1 MNFSKFVLAS
11 DGQHAGVLLDGV
23 FIGQGI
29 QRLDFSA
36 EEKNGKMRST
46 IRIMDL
52 DVGTVS
58 LERGDEKFSEFLEGM
73 TKSPRFWGVCRNA
86 DAQPSA

>member
-58 LERGDEKFSEFLEGM
+58 LERGEEKFSEFLEGM
-73 TKSPRFWGVCRNA
+73 TKKSKILEGFA
-86 DAQPSA
+86 ETK